1 MLLSS
6 TLPKS
11 RLPQTGVRLRVRIAL
26 GLLLVSSLARAAEV
40 RGKVTSVIGGEPL
53 SHVLVSVLETKLQT
67 VTAADGSFT
76 IRDINSGKHILRFEA
91 VGYRLVTVPF
101 SVTTGDV
108 KEFDVNLAPGNFRR
122 TDQVEVRGDVFQ
134 GGDSPSVNEM
144 NLTSS
149 EIKQASTVL
158 ADDPFRAIQSLP
170 GVSASGNN
178 ELYAE
183 FSVMGAP
190 FSTIGIYVDDV
201 LIPPPLHNVPNQQEG
216 ASLSLLTSQTVDE
229 MKLLPVAQPEKFGD
243 EIGAALDIHTREGS
257 RTRPIFRLAPGIADS
272 EFLGEG
278 ELGGSKHGAWLASFR
293 KSYIGWLVR
302 NRIGPGFN
310 DVSFYDGDVKLDY
323 DISPGQSLSLYSLA
337 GHNNVEV
344 ANPASGLVHGATDFY
359 FTRVGWRW
367 SLTPH
372 LLLDSRAA
380 YIRQPVSEIDVGGTQ
395 SHTTYQEWSGGTNVH
410 WSWAK
415 DHLLEGGWTL
425 RRLSDSFLEGIFQQN
440 NTIVYVPQM
449 RTGLKPDGYL
459 QESSSFL
466 GKRLHLEGGVRYDA
480 ETEFPAHAPSPQV
493 SAAMQILP
501 GTELQVGYG
510 RYVQYLFPPNPFLPA
525 PACFGGSQNW
535 EDASHTT
542 VAIETRVGENT
553 RFRVQGFDRRNEE
566 RFHRDASPCG
576 VAVPPLTRV
585 FGRNYSRGVQFIAQR
600 RSANRLSGWV
610 GYTLV
615 LAREKFLYTNRTTG
629 LVSFSPFFSTPEDQR
644 SSLNAFASYRLKPTI
659 NLSGKFLYGSGFP
672 IFAGLQ
678 QEPDG
683 TLTPAPVLRLD
694 AYVRADLRVDK
705 SWAFSH
711 KTLTLYGE
719 VLNLTNHS
727 NHIVTAYGAL
737 PNGGFQVFT
746 AVALPI
752 TPTAGLAFEF

>member
-1 MLLSS
+1 M
-6 TLPKS
+6 
-11 RLPQTGVRLRVRIAL
+11 RVRIAL
-26 GLLLVSSLARAAEV
+26 GLLLVSSLAHAAEV
-40 RGKVTSVIGGEPL
+40 RGKVTSVTGGEPL
-53 SHVLVSVLETKLQT
+53 SHVLVSVLDSKLQA
-67 VTAADGSFT
+67 VTAADGTFT

-101 SVTTGDV
+101 SVATGDV

-122 TDQVEVRGDVFQ
+122 TDKVEVRGDIFQ

-278 ELGGSKHGAWLASFR
+278 ELGGSKRGAWLASFR

-302 NRIGPGFN
+302 NRIGPGFS

-323 DISPGQSLSLYSLA
+323 DISPGQSLNLYSLA

-344 ANPASGLVHGATDFY
+344 TNPASGLIRGATDFY
-359 FTRVGWRW
+359 FTRLGWRW
-367 SLTPH
+367 SLGPR

-380 YIRQPVSEIDVGGTQ
+380 YIRQPVSETDVGSSQ
-395 SHTTYQEWSGGTNVH
+395 SNSTYEEWSGGTNVH

-415 DHLLEGGWTL
+415 NHLLEGGWAL
-425 RRLSDSFLEGIFQQN
+425 RRLSTSFLEGIFQQN
-440 NTIVYVPQM
+440 TIVYVPQT

-466 GKRLHLEGGVRYDA
+466 ENRLHLEGGVRYDA

-510 RYVQYLFPPNPFLPA
+510 RYVQYGFPPNPSLPA
-525 PACFGGSQNW
+525 PFCVGGVQGW
-535 EDASHTT
+535 EDSSHVT
-542 VAIETRVGENT
+542 VAIETRVGENS
-553 RFRVQGFDRRNEE
+553 RFRVQGFDRRNEDQ
-566 RFHRDASPCG
+566 FHRDASPCG
-576 VAVPPLTRV
+576 VAVPALTSTVQRD
-585 FGRNYSRGVQFIAQR
+585 YSRGVQFIAQR
-600 RSANRLSGWV
+600 RSENRLSGWI

-615 LAREKFLYTNRTTG
+615 LARENALYRNQTTG
-629 LVSFSPFFSTPEDQR
+629 VVSFSPYFSTPEDQR
-644 SSLNAFASYRLKPTI
+644 NSLNAFASYRLKPTI

-672 IFAGLQ
+672 ILAGLQ
-678 QEPDG
+678 PGPNG
-683 TLTPAPVLRLD
+683 TLVPSPVQRLN
-694 AYVRADLRVDK
+694 AYIRADLRVDK

-727 NHIVTAYGAL
+727 NRIVTAYGFF
-737 PNGGFQVFT
+737 PSTGFQVST

>member
-1 MLLSS
+1 
-6 TLPKS
+6 
-11 RLPQTGVRLRVRIAL
+11 LRVRLAL
-26 GLLLVSSLARAAEV
+26 GLLLVASLARAAEV
-40 RGKVTSVIGGEPL
+40 RGKVTSVTGGEPL
-53 SHVLVSVLETKLQT
+53 SHVLVSVLDTKLQA
-67 VTAADGSFT
+67 VTSADGTFT
-76 IRDINSGKHILRFEA
+76 IRDINSGKHTLRFEA

-101 SVTTGDV
+101 SVTTGEV
-108 KEFDVNLAPGNFRR
+108 REFDVNLAPDNFRR
-122 TDQVEVRGDVFQ
+122 TDKVEVRGDIFQ

-190 FSTIGIYVDDV
+190 FSTVGIYVDDV

-257 RTRPIFRLAPGIADS
+257 RTAPIFRLAPGIADS

-278 ELGGSKHGAWLASFR
+278 ELGASKHGAWLASFR

-323 DISPGQSLSLYSLA
+323 DILPGQSLSVYSLA
-337 GHNNVEV
+337 GHNNVQV
-344 ANPASGLVHGATDFY
+344 ANPASGLIHGATDFY
-359 FTRVGWRW
+359 FTRLGWRW
-367 SLTPH
+367 SVSPH

-380 YIRQPVSEIDVGGTQ
+380 YIRQPVSESDVGGTQ
-395 SHTTYQEWSGGTNVH
+395 SHSTYEEWSGGTNVH
-410 WSWAK
+410 WSWATN
-415 DHLLEGGWTL
+415 HLLEGGWTL
-425 RRLSDSFLEGIFQQN
+425 RRLSTSFLEGIFQQN
-440 NTIVYVPQM
+440 NTIVYVPQT

-466 GKRLHLEGGVRYDA
+466 GNRLHIEGGVRYDA

-493 SAAMQILP
+493 SAAMQIVP

-510 RYVQYLFPPNPFLPA
+510 RYVQYGFPPNPSLPA
-525 PACFGGSQNW
+525 PFCVGGVQAWDDS
-535 EDASHTT
+535 SHTM
-542 VAIETRVGENT
+542 VAVETRVGENM
-553 RFRVQGFDRRNEE
+553 RFRIQGFDRRNEE
-566 RFHRDASPCG
+566 QFHRDVSPCG
-576 VAVPPLTRV
+576 VAVPALTRTV
-585 FGRNYSRGVQFIAQR
+585 QRDYSRGVQFIAQR
-600 RSANRLSGWV
+600 RSENRLSGWI

-615 LAREKFLYTNRTTG
+615 FARENAPYRNQTTG
-629 LVSFSPFFSTPEDQR
+629 VISFSPYFSTPEDQR

-659 NLSGKFLYGSGFP
+659 SLSGKFLYGSGFP

-678 QEPDG
+678 PGPNG
-683 TLTPAPVLRLD
+683 TLVPTPVQRLD
-694 AYVRADLRVDK
+694 AYIRADLRADK

-711 KTLTLYGE
+711 KTLTIYGE

-727 NHIVTAYGAL
+727 NRIVTAYGFL
-737 PNGGFQVFT
+737 PGTGFQVST
-746 AVALPI
+746 SVALPI